1 MAPLSEILGREM
13 ETIGSGEN
21 RNAIYNSFENHFS
34 FSKRFP
40 HERQCV
46 TKATEET
53 CPSSSFASRPFL
65 MKAEI
70 WFAKTDSGRA

>member
-34 FSKRFP
+34 FSKTLSARKAMYHKSNRRNVPFFFFFFFFIKTFP
-40 HERQCV
+40 YE
-46 TKATEET
+46 
-53 CPSSSFASRPFL
+53 S
-65 MKAEI
+65 
-70 WFAKTDSGRA
+70 